1 MRKYEERKNLNTD
14 NWVHIEAGQLS
25 SLYHS
30 YTDLVS
36 KKKVMNGNESILSKI
51 CWSSPSVIPN
61 ESLKISPDS
70 LELLGL
76 YLQWSSSCS

>member
-1 MRKYEERKNLNTD
+1 MMKYENDKKYLNTD

-36 KKKVMNGNESILSKI
+36 KIIKNKESYE
-51 CWSSPSVIPN
+51 W
-61 ESLKISPDS
+61 
-70 LELLGL
+70 
-76 YLQWSSSCS
+76 